1 MQIVD
6 YHTLREYMSETHVK
20 LLLGMVMGID
30 TPKSTFDK
38 QLQMVGLT
46 HMLVLSG
53 SNISFLV
60 RFFQN
65 IIPTR
70 NVRYFTLSTLC
81 FLGCIPFVFG
91 SEPSTIRAVSM
102 ATIPLIASLYNRA
115 NQQMHLVILC
125 GLLMLIFDPSYLSKI
140 SFQLSF
146 AAVIGITLFDQKEL
160 IEENGQNGIKKYIFE
175 HLMFRGTP
183 RFPDYDDAL
192 LSTGAENNADTDLD
206 RTRYFE
212 DIKAEHLDRVIEVE
226 ADRFKHLNFNRTAFN
241 NELGPVRQ
249 EREKGIDNN
258 PGGYLGEQLQDLA
271 FTVHTYKHDTI
282 GTKEDIIHMQYDD
295 AYNFY
300 NTFYNPKSI
309 FIVVVGNFDRP
320 KTVAK
325 LDKEFSGD
333 WGRKP
338 FAGYAQPP
346 TMEPPQ
352 EGPRRALLNWKDSLT
367 PPMLSQG
374 YHAPSFSL
382 QNNDFCALELTEK
395 LLFLESSPL
404 SVRLIQKL
412 ALVQPGGFE
421 GGVKRAKDPFL
432 YYINATL
439 RQGKTV
445 KDLST
450 VEHEIEKE
458 LQRLRVNP
466 VSARDLEKAKN
477 NYVADILFSLKSAGS
492 IARSIGELYVLT
504 KDPQT
509 LNQLIGCY
517 RSVHANDV
525 KRVVNTYLVP
535 KNRNTVALLP
545 KGVQ

>member
-1 MQIVD
+1 M
-6 YHTLREYMSETHVK
+6 
-20 LLLGMVMGID
+20 
-30 TPKSTFDK
+30 
-38 QLQMVGLT
+38 
-46 HMLVLSG
+46 
-53 SNISFLV
+53 
-60 RFFQN
+60 
-65 IIPTR
+65 
-70 NVRYFTLSTLC
+70 
-81 FLGCIPFVFG
+81 
-91 SEPSTIRAVSM
+91 
-102 ATIPLIASLYNRA
+102 
-115 NQQMHLVILC
+115 
-125 GLLMLIFDPSYLSKI
+125 
-140 SFQLSF
+140 
-146 AAVIGITLFDQKEL
+146 
-160 IEENGQNGIKKYIFE
+160 
-175 HLMFRGTP
+175 
-183 RFPDYDDAL
+183 
-192 LSTGAENNADTDLD
+192 D